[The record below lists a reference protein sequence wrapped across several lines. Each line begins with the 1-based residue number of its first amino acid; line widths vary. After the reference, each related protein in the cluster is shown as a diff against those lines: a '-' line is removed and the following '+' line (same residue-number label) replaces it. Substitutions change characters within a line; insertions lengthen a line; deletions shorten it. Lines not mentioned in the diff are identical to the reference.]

1 MTQEDKELLLKDLCA
16 RLPYGVKVLNRLEFA
31 EVNEAKEI
39 QYIEPLNSRVKLQGD
54 PPGSTID
61 IEDVVPYLRSISSMT
76 KEERDEFEN
85 IIGFN
90 VWSNDFDN
98 QPDFWSN
105 DCAYIDKECVVKTF
119 NWLNAHHFDYR
130 DLISMGLAIE
140 AKGEN
145 SPYQI

>member
-16 RLPYGVKVLNRLEFA
+16 RLPYGVKVLKGPVFDK
-31 EVNEAKEI
+31 EVKEI
-39 QYIEPLNSRVKLQGD
+39 QYIEPLNGRVKLLDD
-54 PPGSTID
+54 PLGSTTD

-76 KEERDEFEN
+76 KEERDEFEDV
-85 IIGFN
+85 IGFN

-130 DLISMGLAIE
+130 DMISMGLAIE
-140 AKGEN
+140 AKGKN
-145 SPYQI
+145 NPYQI

>member
-16 RLPYGVKVLNRLEFA
+16 RLPYGVKVLKGPVFDK
-31 EVNEAKEI
+31 EVKEI
-39 QYIEPLNSRVKLQGD
+39 QYIEPLNGRVKLLDD
-54 PPGSTID
+54 PLGSTTD

-76 KEERDEFEN
+76 KEERDEFEDV
-85 IIGFN
+85 IGFN

-98 QPDFWSN
+98 QPDFLSN

-130 DLISMGLAIE
+130 DMISMGLAIE
-140 AKGEN
+140 AKGKN
-145 SPYQI
+145 NPYQI

>member
-16 RLPYGVKVLNRLEFA
+16 RLPYGVKVLKGPVFA
-31 EVNEAKEI
+31 KEVEEI
-39 QYIEPLNSRVKLQGD
+39 QYIEPLNGRVKLQGD
-54 PPGSTID
+54 PPGSTIG
-61 IEDVVPYLRSISSMT
+61 IEDVIPYLRPISSMT

-85 IIGFN
+85 TIGFN

-98 QPDFWSN
+98 QPDFWSD

-119 NWLNAHHFDYR
+119 NWLNANHFDYR
-130 DLISMGLAIE
+130 DLISSGLAIE

-145 SPYQI
+145 NPYQI

>member
-16 RLPYGVKVLNRLEFA
+16 RLPYGVKVLKGPVFA
-31 EVNEAKEI
+31 EGVKEI
-39 QYIEPLNSRVKLQGD
+39 QYIEPFNGRVKLQGD
-54 PPGSTID
+54 PPSSTIG
-61 IEDVVPYLRSISSMT
+61 IEDVIPYLRPISSMT
-76 KEERDEFEN
+76 KEEKDEFEN

-98 QPDFWSN
+98 QPDFWSD

-130 DLISMGLAIE
+130 DLISLGLAIE
-140 AKGEN
+140 AKGKDN
-145 SPYQI
+145 PYQI